1 MKMYVVIELFKKK
14 KKCVYLYFLFYCYC
28 YVVVGILLWYILYF
42 NVEKM
47 LEKDNFILNIL
58 LYVSDLKIILIDG
71 CLEKEGKGI
80 LEILSLFEEIYMFYC
95 WRINVFL
102 VNIFKIMGNIFLDV
116 RLWLFRFFV

>member
-1 MKMYVVIELFKKK
+1 MKMYVVIELFKK

-80 LEILSLFEEIYMFYC
+80 LEILSLFEEIYMFFC

-116 RLWLFRFFV
+116 RLWV